1 MYAKIKKKNSKEGG
15 LMNTKIIK
23 DAAAGTGYAIVIESG
38 NGDLQT
44 IRLDKMDPNYPS
56 LIVLPKNPANRK
68 WISKAKLDGMQIG
81 EEGLVLEY
89 KESKKLGPYTRETK
103 PLEDYLEEEDRK
115 TYLALQEKA
124 KANKEAAIA
133 AAKAAANDPVKKL
146 ELQIEKMQ
154 AQLRALKEAK

>member
-1 MYAKIKKKNSKEGG
+1 MKTI
-15 LMNTKIIK
+15 IIK
-23 DAAAGTGYAIVIESG
+23 SEAATTGYQLKLVSD
-38 NGDLQT
+38 NGDFRT
-44 IRLDKMDPNYPS
+44 FNLDKMDPNYPN
-56 LIVLPKNPANRK
+56 LIVLPTNPANRK
-68 WISKAKLDGMQIG
+68 WISKAKLDAIKNFPT
-81 EEGLVLEY
+81 EGLTLEY

-103 PLEDYLEEEDRK
+103 PLEDYLDEEDRK

-146 ELQIEKMQ
+146 EMQIEKMQ

>member
-1 MYAKIKKKNSKEGG
+1 
-15 LMNTKIIK
+15 MNTKIIK

-154 AQLRALKEAK
+154 AQLRALKETK

>member
-1 MYAKIKKKNSKEGG
+1 
-15 LMNTKIIK
+15 MNTRIIK
-23 DAAAGTGYAIVIESG
+23 SQEATTGYAIVIEDG
-38 NGDLQT
+38 NGDLKT
-44 IRLDKMDPNYPS
+44 INLDKMDPNYPT
-56 LIVLPKNPANRK
+56 LIVLPKNPSNRK
-68 WISKAKLDGMQIG
+68 WISKNKLDTIKNFPA
-81 EEGLVLEY
+81 EGLVLEY

-133 AAKAAANDPVKKL
+133 AAKASANDPVKKL